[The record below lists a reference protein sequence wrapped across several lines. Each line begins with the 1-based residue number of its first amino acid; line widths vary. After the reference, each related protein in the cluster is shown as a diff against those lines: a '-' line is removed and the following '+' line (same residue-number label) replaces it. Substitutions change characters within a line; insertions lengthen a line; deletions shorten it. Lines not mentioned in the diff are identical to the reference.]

1 MKSFRLTGLRE
12 MALLDVPAPQIQQPT
27 DVLIK
32 IGAVGVCGSDIHYY
46 ASGRIGCQV
55 VQYPFTVGHECAGT
69 VVEMGSGVTR
79 VQVGDRVAIEPAMNC
94 GQCDQCRS
102 GRENTCR
109 VLRFLGCPGQAE
121 GSLSEYLVMPQQNC
135 FPIADT
141 LSLAEATLSEP
152 LAIGVYAA
160 EQAGALSGARIGI
173 LGLGP
178 IGRSV
183 LLPALHAGCGSC
195 YCTDLI
201 DDRCAAAARA
211 GAAWV
216 GNPRR
221 EDIVSAIHE
230 HVPLGLDVVFEC
242 CGQQSA
248 LDQAIALL
256 RPGGKLMII
265 GIPEADQVRFDPDQT
280 RRKEITMANVRRQ
293 RGCVQTALDLISVR
307 QADLATWITHRFPFS
322 DTPAAF
328 DLVANY
334 RDGVVKAIID
344 LTLTRGIPGR

>member
-12 MALLDVPAPQIQQPT
+12 MALLDVPDPRIQQPT
-27 DVLIK
+27 DVLIR

-46 ASGRIGCQV
+46 TTGRIGCQV

-69 VVEMGSGVTR
+69 VVEIGSAVTGV
-79 VQVGDRVAIEPAMNC
+79 QAGDRVAIDPAMSC
-94 GQCDQCRS
+94 GHCDQCRS

-109 VLRFLGCPGQAE
+109 ELRFLGCPGQAE
-121 GSLSEYLVMPQQNC
+121 GSLSEYIVMPQQSC

-141 LSLAEATLSEP
+141 LSLAEATVSEP

-160 EQAGALSGARIGI
+160 EQSGLASGARIGI

-183 LLPALHAGCGSC
+183 LLPALHAGCGGC

-216 GNPRR
+216 GNPQQ
-221 EDIVSAIHE
+221 EDVVRAIGQQ
-230 HVPLGLDVVFEC
+230 VPLGLDIVFEC
-242 CGQQSA
+242 CGQQAA

-265 GIPEADQVRFDPDQT
+265 GIPEADHVSFNPDQI
-280 RRKEITMANVRRQ
+280 RRKEITIVNVRRQ
-293 RGCVQTALDLISVR
+293 RGCVQTALDLIGQH
-307 QADLATWITHRFPFS
+307 QADAGTWITHRFPFS

-328 DLVANY
+328 DLVADY
-334 RDGVVKAIID
+334 RDGVIKAIID
-344 LTLTRGIPGR
+344 LVR